1 MIAVVQRVNNASVSV
16 EGEVVGATG
25 NGLQILLGV
34 FNDDTDFDVEILAR
48 KVANLRIFCDE
59 NDKMN
64 LSVLDTEGEILVVSN
79 FTLCA
84 DTKKG
89 NRPSFSNAKSPDIAD
104 EMYQRFVKALL
115 ENGVKTVKTGV
126 FGAEMQVDMS
136 CNGPVTILL
145 NTTIWR

>member
-1 MIAVVQRVNNASVSV
+1 MIGVVQRVNSASVSV
-16 EGEVVGATG
+16 CGETVGTTAG
-25 NGLQILLGV
+25 GLLVLLGV

-64 LSVLDTEGEILVVSN
+64 LSVLDTKGEILVVSN

-89 NRPSFSNAKSPDIAD
+89 NRPSFSNAMEPERAD
-104 EMYQRFVKALL
+104 EMYRSFVSALQN
-115 ENGVKTVKTGV
+115 NGVKKVETGE
-126 FGAEMQVDMS
+126 FGAEMQIDMS
-136 CNGPVTILL
+136 CDGPVTILL
-145 NTTIWR
+145 NTAIWR

>member
-1 MIAVVQRVNNASVSV
+1 MIGVVQRVNSASVSV
-16 EGEVVGATG
+16 SGETVGATAD
-25 NGLQILLGV
+25 GLLVLLGV

-48 KVANLRIFCDE
+48 KIANLRIFCDE

-64 LSVLDTEGEILVVSN
+64 LSVLDIKGEILVVSN

-89 NRPSFSNAKSPDIAD
+89 NRPSFSNAMEPERAD
-104 EMYQRFVKALL
+104 AMYRDFVSALQS
-115 ENGVKTVKTGV
+115 NGVKKVETGK
-126 FGAEMQVDMS
+126 FGAEMQIDMS

-145 NTTIWR
+145 NTAIWR